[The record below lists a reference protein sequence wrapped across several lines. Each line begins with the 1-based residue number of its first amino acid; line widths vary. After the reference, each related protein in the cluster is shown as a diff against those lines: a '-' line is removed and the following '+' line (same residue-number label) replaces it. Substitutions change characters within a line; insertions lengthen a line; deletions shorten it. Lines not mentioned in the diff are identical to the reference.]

1 MAQQPDYD
9 AEVAIV
15 GAGVIGA
22 AIAATLART
31 RAATGTSAD
40 SSVIVIERH
49 ESYGRETSSHNSGVI
64 HAGIYYP
71 FGSLKHRACLE
82 GNPAL
87 YAWCAQHGVE
97 HRRSGK
103 LIVALDDAELDA
115 LDAVAERARGNG
127 VPGVSRLTR
136 AEANALE
143 PAVPAVAALRSA
155 SSGVVDQIGLVRS
168 FEAAAREAGAL
179 FAYRHEVLAA
189 ERDGG
194 GFRLELR
201 DPDGER
207 ATLRSAALVNAAGHG
222 APAIAAALGYPLDGA
237 GSGDRE
243 GDGDVP
249 RLRQTANRGRYYD
262 VVGPGLA
269 RAVRHLIYP
278 LPDHAGGG
286 LGVHLTVDTDG
297 ALHLGPD
304 TAWLDADAPLDY
316 RADDAPR
323 AAFLAS
329 GRRLLPALR
338 DEDLAPGQ
346 VGYRPKLSDAGEEA
360 ADFLVWHDR
369 GYVHLG
375 GIESPG
381 VTSSLP
387 LAQRVADLLR

>member
-1 MAQQPDYD
+1 MALQADPSPSPLSRSTD

-15 GAGVIGA
+15 GAGALGT
-22 AIAATLART
+22 AIAASLART
-31 RAATGTSAD
+31 H
-40 SSVIVIERH
+40 SVLVIERH

-71 FGSLKHRACLE
+71 AGSLKHRACLE

-103 LIVALDDAELDA
+103 LIVALDDAELDD
-115 LDAVAERARGNG
+115 LDAVAERARGNE
-127 VPGVSRLTR
+127 VPGVTRLTQ
-136 AEANALE
+136 AEVNALE

-168 FEAAAREAGAL
+168 FEAAARDAGAL
-179 FAYRHEVLAA
+179 FAYRHELLAA
-189 ERDGG
+189 ERDGD

-207 ATLRSAALVNAAGHG
+207 TTLRSAALVNAAGHG
-222 APAIAAALGYPLDGA
+222 APAVAAALGYPLDG
-237 GSGDRE
+237 
-243 GDGDVP
+243 DGESP
-249 RLRQTANRGRYYD
+249 RLRQTPNRGRYYD
-262 VVGPGLA
+262 IVGPGLA
-269 RAVRHLIYP
+269 RAVRQLIYP
-278 LPDHAGGG
+278 LPDPAGGG
-286 LGVHLTVDTDG
+286 LGVHLTIDTDG

-304 TAWLDADAPLDY
+304 TTWLDADAPLDY

-323 AAFLAS
+323 AAFLAA

-346 VGYRPKLSDAGEEA
+346 VGYRPKLSAAGEEA

-381 VTSSLP
+381 LTSALP
-387 LAQRVADLLR
+387 LAQLVADLLR

>member
-1 MAQQPDYD
+1 M
-9 AEVAIV
+9 
-15 GAGVIGA
+15 
-22 AIAATLART
+22 L
-31 RAATGTSAD
+31 
-40 SSVIVIERH
+40 VIERH

-71 FGSLKHRACLE
+71 FGSLKHRACIE

-87 YAWCAQHGVE
+87 YAWCERHGVE

-103 LIVALDDAELDA
+103 LIVALDDAERDA

-237 GSGDRE
+237 GSGDGE

-338 DEDLAPGQ
+338 DEDLAPGPGRLPPQ
-346 VGYRPKLSDAGEEA
+346 ALRRRRGGRRLPRLARPRLRAPRR
-360 ADFLVWHDR
+360 H
-369 GYVHLG
+369 
-375 GIESPG
+375 
-381 VTSSLP
+381 
-387 LAQRVADLLR
+387 RVARPHELAAARAARRRPAPLSGRAAGVRAARMTARGAPRTLPA

>member
-15 GAGVIGA
+15 GAGALGA
-22 AIAATLART
+22 ALAAT
-31 RAATGTSAD
+31 RAATRAAT
-40 SSVIVIERH
+40 SSVLVIERH

-87 YAWCAQHGVE
+87 YAWCERHGVE

-103 LIVALDDAELDA
+103 LIVALDDAELDD

-127 VPGVSRLTR
+127 VPGVSRLTQ

-143 PAVPAVAALRSA
+143 PAVPAVAALRSE

-168 FEAAAREAGAL
+168 FEAAARDAGAL

-189 ERDGG
+189 ERDGA

-222 APAIAAALGYPLDGA
+222 APAIAAALGYPLDGD
-237 GSGDRE
+237 SS

-249 RLRQTANRGRYYD
+249 RLRQTPNRGRYYD
-262 VVGPGLA
+262 IVGPGLA

-286 LGVHLTVDTDG
+286 LGVHLTLDTDG

-304 TAWLDADAPLDY
+304 TTWLDADAALDY
-316 RADDAPR
+316 RADDEPR

-346 VGYRPKLSDAGEEA
+346 VGYRPKLSDAGQEA

-381 VTSSLP
+381 LTSSLP
-387 LAQRVADLLR
+387 LARLVADLLR